1 MSLEQHRLL
10 GGEELRMAAAQGVSS
25 VGLHVA
31 ASTDVGARRR
41 SRAAITQKN
50 TTEDFILEE
59 A

>member
-1 MSLEQHRLL
+1 MEQHRLL
-10 GGEELRMAAAQGVSS
+10 GGEELKMAAAQGVSS